1 MLFTAYSTLCL
12 SLAVLYAAL
21 LMQYVRGWRRL
32 PTWSV
37 PLGFAPKTSVTVL
50 VPARNEAANIS
61 ACLHAIL
68 ACNYPQHLLE
78 ILVLDD
84 FSTDDTARIVSE
96 IATANAGQVRLIRL
110 EEQPSPVF
118 SGKKKAL
125 ELGVSCARGE
135 LIATTDADCLVP
147 ADWLLLLVSLFEA
160 KRPGAIVAPVMLHRE
175 HTGFQRFQALDFA
188 GMMGIT
194 GAGIGMG
201 WHRMGNGANLCYAKK
216 TFEAVGGYAGNL
228 DRASGDD
235 LFLLGKI
242 ATPPPTPPQR
252 GGETRHFYPKKIEN
266 HLDSIK
272 SATSPLPVGEGAGVG
287 FEEISNCATSPLP
300 VGGGAY
306 FLKNPTATV
315 RTLPCPDLHTFVQQ
329 RLRWGTKNAG
339 LPDPGLKAVLAVVFL
354 HCCMILLNT
363 VLLFFLPILGWVWL
377 AQLALKAAAD
387 YVLLREMCTFFERR
401 ALLRG
406 FLPAFFAH
414 TAYIAGIGAGSL
426 FVKKYVW
433 KGRRVR

>member
-1 MLFTAYSTLCL
+1 LD
-12 SLAVLYAAL
+12 
-21 LMQYVRGWRRL
+21 
-32 PTWSV
+32 
-37 PLGFAPKTSVTVL
+37 FAPKTSVTVL

-110 EEQPSPVF
+110 EEQPPPVF

-147 ADWLLLLVSLFEA
+147 TNWLLLLVSLFEV
-160 KRPGAIVAPVMLHRE
+160 KRPGAIVAPVLLHRE
-175 HTGFQRFQALDFA
+175 RTGFQRFQALDFA

-201 WHRMGNGANLCYAKK
+201 WHLMGNGANLCYAKS
-216 TFEAVGGYAGNL
+216 TFEAVGGYAGNM

-242 ATPPPTPPQR
+242 AAP
-252 GGETRHFYPKKIEN
+252 
-266 HLDSIK
+266 
-272 SATSPLPVGEGAGVG
+272 A
-287 FEEISNCATSPLP
+287 C
-300 VGGGAY
+300 
-306 FLKNPTATV
+306 FLKNPAATV
-315 RTLPCPDLHTFVQQ
+315 RTLPSPDLRAFVQQ

-339 LPDPGLKAVLAVVFL
+339 LPDPGLKAALAVVFL
-354 HCCMILLNT
+354 FCCTILLNT

-401 ALLRG
+401 VLLRG
-406 FLPAFFAH
+406 FWPAFFVH